1 MDTKLTLSLDKQI
14 IDAAKKYAKKKN
26 TSLSNLI
33 ENYLA
38 SVTAPPKNPGEEE
51 ISPLV
56 KSLSGVLNL
65 DKKQDYKKQYSD
77 FLAAKY
83 K

>member
-1 MDTKLTLSLDKQI
+1 MFTKLTLSINKDI
-14 IDAAKKYAKKKN
+14 IEEAKKYARKRN

-33 ENYLA
+33 ENFLV
-38 SVTAPPKNPGEEE
+38 SVTNKGKANEDE

-56 KSLSGVLNL
+56 KSLSGVIKA
-65 DKKQDYKKQYSD
+65 DAKTTYKKQHGY
-77 FLAAKY
+77 FLANKY

>member
-1 MDTKLTLSLDKQI
+1 MFTKLTLSINKDI
-14 IDAAKKYAKKKN
+14 IEEAKKYARKRN

-33 ENYLA
+33 ENFLV
-38 SVTAPPKNPGEEE
+38 SVTNKGKANEDE

-56 KSLSGVLNL
+56 KSLSGVIKA
-65 DKKQDYKKQYSD
+65 DAKTTHKKQYGD
-77 FLAAKY
+77 FLANKY

>member
-1 MDTKLTLSLDKQI
+1 MDTKLTLSLDKEI
-14 IDAAKKYAKKKN
+14 IEAAKKYAKKRN

-33 ENYLA
+33 ENYLVN
-38 SVTAPPKNPGEEE
+38 VTNTSKNLDIE

-56 KSLSGVLNL
+56 KSLSGVLKMG
-65 DKKQDYKKQYSD
+65 KKQDYKKQYAD
-77 FLAAKY
+77 FLANKY

>member
-1 MDTKLTLSLDKQI
+1 MDTKLTLSMDKQI
-14 IDAAKKYAKKKN
+14 IEPAKKYAQKRK

-33 ENYLA
+33 ENYLV
-38 SVTAPPKNPGEEE
+38 SIIKSPKHSEED

-56 KSLSGVLNL
+56 KSLSGVLKLN
-65 DKKQDYKKQYSD
+65 KKQDYKKQYAE
-77 FLAAKY
+77 FLAKKY